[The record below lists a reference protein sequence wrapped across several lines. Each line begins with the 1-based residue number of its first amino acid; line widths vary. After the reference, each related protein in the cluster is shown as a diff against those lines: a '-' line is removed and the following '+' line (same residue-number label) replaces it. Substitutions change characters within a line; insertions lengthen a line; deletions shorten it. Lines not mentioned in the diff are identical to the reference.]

1 MALSSLTALLFPH
14 LAEIDIEEVAC
25 DGATL
30 RIRAAPRAAEA
41 DCPACQTVSRR
52 VHSRYL
58 RRMADTPVS
67 ARKTLLLLEVRRFF
81 CDHDRCPKRT
91 FAEQIPGL
99 TTPYARTTPLLRTM
113 HRDLA
118 LALGGRPASRLAHRQ
133 AAGTG
138 KDTLLRLI
146 RALPDPAP
154 GPVRALGVDDF
165 ALRKGHNYGTILI
178 DMGTH
183 RPIDLLPERSA
194 DSFAAWLREHPGI
207 EVICRD
213 RAGTYADGAAR
224 GAPAADQVADRWHLW
239 NNLGQAVER
248 LVARLRSAWAP
259 NEPTVSPPPAP
270 GPQGKRVEQTR
281 QRHASVHTLLDAEL
295 GIDAIAARLGMDRK
309 TVRKYARA
317 AEADDLVGTGPMA
330 RQSSLDGHTAYLA
343 ARFAE
348 GCSSASRLH
357 GEVLQRGAR
366 VSERTVRRFVQRL
379 RDASAPAA
387 HPRVSKVREVV
398 SLLLT
403 HPDARSEEDRV
414 LLKELCER
422 CPDLERARG
431 LVARFC
437 TMVVQRS
444 GTHQLAEWARDAQD
458 SGLMELR
465 GFARGLGKDW
475 DAVMAGLTL
484 GWSSGAVEGTVTK
497 LKALMRQ
504 MFGRAK
510 PDLLRKRL
518 LHLA

>member
-1 MALSSLTALLFPH
+1 MPFSSLTALLFPH
-14 LAEIDIEEVAC
+14 LAELDVEEVAC
-25 DGATL
+25 NGATL
-30 RIRAAPRAAEA
+30 RIRACPRTVEA
-41 DCPACQTVSRR
+41 DCPVCQTVSRR

-58 RRMADTPVS
+58 RRMADAPVS
-67 ARKTLLLLEVRRFF
+67 GRETLLLLETRRFF
-81 CDHDRCPKRT
+81 CEYDGCHKRT

-99 TTPYARTTPLLRTM
+99 TTPYACTTPLLRRM

-118 LALGGRPASRLAHRQ
+118 LALGGRPGSSLARRQ
-133 AAGTG
+133 AVGTG

-194 DSFAAWLREHPGI
+194 ESFAAWLREHPGI

-224 GAPAADQVADRWHLW
+224 GAPTAEQVADRWHLLH
-239 NNLGQAVER
+239 NLGQAVER

-259 NEPTVSPPPAP
+259 NDLAVPPPP
-270 GPQGKRVEQTR
+270 EPHPQGKRVEQTR
-281 QRHASVHTLLDAEL
+281 QRHAAVHTLLNTGL
-295 GIDAIAARLGMDRK
+295 GIDATADRLQMHRK

-317 AEADDLVGTGPMA
+317 ADADELVVTGPMA

-348 GCSSASRLH
+348 GCTSAQRLH
-357 GEVLQRGAR
+357 TEVLQRGAR
-366 VSERTVRRFVQRL
+366 VSERTVRRFVHRL
-379 RDASAPAA
+379 RAETAPAA
-387 HPRVSKVREVV
+387 PPRVPKVREVA
-398 SLLLT
+398 SMLLT
-403 HPDARSEEDRV
+403 HPDARSEEDRM

-422 CPDLERARG
+422 CPELERARG

-437 TMVVQRS
+437 VMVVERT
-444 GTHQLAEWARDAQD
+444 GAPQLAEWMSDAQD
-458 SGLMELR
+458 SGLGELR

-475 DAVMAGLTL
+475 NAVMAGLTL